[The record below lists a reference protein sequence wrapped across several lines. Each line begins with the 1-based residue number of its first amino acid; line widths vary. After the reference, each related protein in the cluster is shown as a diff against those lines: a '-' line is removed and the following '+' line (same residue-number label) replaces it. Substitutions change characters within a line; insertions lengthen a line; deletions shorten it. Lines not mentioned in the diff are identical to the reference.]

1 MKIVF
6 SRHAKLKIV
15 QRRIPMRAVIEVVRF
30 PEFRTSGY
38 NLREE
43 LYRKFRTIYLKVVI
57 KQKQKKIVVITAHLV
72 AKVKNN

>member
-1 MKIVF
+1 
-6 SRHAKLKIV
+6 
-15 QRRIPMRAVIEVVRF
+15 MRAVIEVIRF
-30 PEFRTSGY
+30 PEFHTSGY

-57 KQKQKKIVVITAHLV
+57 KRKQARIIVITAHLV